1 MLSDMCIYYRTLITT
16 FKLEGAV
23 TRGRS
28 RDSVDGGGG
37 SAMEQYFQ

>member
-23 TRGRS
+23 TSPSESSQREVGRLLVEVNS
-28 RDSVDGGGG
+28 D
-37 SAMEQYFQ
+37 